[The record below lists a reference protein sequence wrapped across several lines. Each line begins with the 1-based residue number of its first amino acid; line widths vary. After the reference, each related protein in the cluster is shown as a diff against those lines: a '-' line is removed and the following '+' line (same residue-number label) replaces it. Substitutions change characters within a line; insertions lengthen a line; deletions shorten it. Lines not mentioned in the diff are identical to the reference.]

1 MKLNDFETDE
11 ITLDQLEKAYKDA
24 TPDQHFKKLTSL
36 WGLSLYYCD
45 HFYRKLGIGKDGKY
59 TTIPR
64 KHLLAVEHLDYN
76 GKHIAFTLLTDNDNK
91 YYERKTSELEQRLEE
106 NTNVTNMLQHMNTEL
121 ASSLNKAQSQLKSSY
136 KTIDKVDTIC

>member
-1 MKLNDFETDE
+1 MKDFETND
-11 ITLDQLEKAYKDA
+11 ITPDQLEKAYQNA
-24 TPDQHFKKLTSL
+24 TPDQHFKKLTNI
-36 WGLSLYYCD
+36 WGFSFYYCD
-45 HFYRKLGIGKDGKY
+45 HFYRKLDIGKDGKY
-59 TTIPR
+59 TTTPR

-106 NTNVTNMLQHMNTEL
+106 NTNVTNMLQHMHTEL
-121 ASSLNKAQSQLKSSY
+121 ASSLNKAQNQLKNSY

>member
-1 MKLNDFETDE
+1 MKIEDYETDE

-24 TPDQHFKKLTSL
+24 TPDQHFKKLTNL
-36 WGLSLYYCD
+36 WGFSLYYCD
-45 HFYRKLGIGKDGKY
+45 NFYRKFDIGKDGRY

-64 KHLLAVEHLDYN
+64 KHLLSVEHVDYN
-76 GKHIAFTLLTDNDNK
+76 GKHIAFTLLTDNDQE
-91 YYERKTSELEQRLEE
+91 YYEKKTSELEQWLEE